1 MSVNSIARVI
11 GSVVAIVAIM
21 ALYFLDRSQFPSWIN
36 IWWAIGIAGFIAL
49 RSYWHDY
56 AIVEPT
62 LAFTLSMRLA
72 RLLVGVACGLGAGIV
87 IGLIA
92 QRRTLMPWVIGAVL
106 LAQFLPSH
114 YQLWAKFPVWYHLFF
129 LLTLAPLIALGARWA
144 VSWVGRPTI
153 EATPARF
160 VS

>member
-1 MSVNSIARVI
+1 MWRAVLA
-11 GSVVAIVAIM
+11 AIVGYIV
-21 ALYFLDRSQFPSWIN
+21 
-36 IWWAIGIAGFIAL
+36 WWAIGIAGFIAL

-56 AIVEPT
+56 ALVEPT

-87 IGLIA
+87 LGLIA
-92 QRRTLMPWVIGAVL
+92 RRRTLMPWVIGVVI

-144 VSWVGRPTI
+144 LSWVGRPTI